1 MCVRRITPRYCVQW
15 LCRGMFG
22 GTQDYR
28 RPNDDASDIDR
39 EGEDSSRDIWDT
51 GSTGLSH
58 RGNVVVS
65 CRGTSK
71 HNCREPAFFS
81 RASVAETPERQCR
94 AWPTAW
100 TAGPFSLP
108 QILDSR
114 FQRLWAVRGQGFWG
128 WCIRSSGRQPAL
140 CYRHARH
147 PLQSMDGV
155 PLSEKQL

>member
-1 MCVRRITPRYCVQW
+1 MCVRRITPQYCVQW
-15 LCRGMFG
+15 LRRGMFG

-28 RPNDDASDIDR
+28 RPDDDASAIDR

-51 GSTGLSH
+51 GLTGLSH

-65 CRGTSK
+65 CRGASK
-71 HNCREPAFFS
+71 HDLREPAFS
-81 RASVAETPERQCR
+81 SQASVAETPERQWR
-94 AWPTAW
+94 ARPTAW

-108 QILDSR
+108 YISDNR

-128 WCIRSSGRQPAL
+128 WYIRSSGWQPAL
-140 CYRHARH
+140 CCPRAWH